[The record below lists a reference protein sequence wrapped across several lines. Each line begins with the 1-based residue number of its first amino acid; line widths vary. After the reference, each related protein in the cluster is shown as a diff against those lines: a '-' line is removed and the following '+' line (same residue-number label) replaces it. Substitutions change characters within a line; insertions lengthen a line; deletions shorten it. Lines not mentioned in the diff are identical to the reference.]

1 MDFLGM
7 HLNHHGI
14 TIDSTKVKGLTNW
27 PRELKNVKEIYKVLG
42 VLGY

>member
-1 MDFLGM
+1 MDFLAM

-14 TIDSTKVKGLTNW
+14 TINLAKVKGLTEW
-27 PRELKNVKEIYKVLG
+27 PRELKNIKEICKVLG